1 MTNTIRLKITCFL
14 LLFTVLLIKDILDLA
29 WHLATRMKFGTWE
42 QNWDLYGTI
51 SGLWSQLG
59 PSPKVGTSLRALF
72 LLFWFFLFWDQAFR
86 NLNRDFFFETKFSET
101 KTFFRDQIFWNRD
114 CHHIVVVVPVGILW
128 WLERSGWLDL
138 HSGAGSFCP
147 PRPLRGW
154 VTGGLQRCS
163 LLHSI
168 TMIAMSINNIIF
180 TLLSSIFNEAESR
193 MGQDQC
199 SRHRH
204 QHNFINIIS
213 HRHPYPYI
221 SKEATIS
228 MRGAEW
234 YIRKTRQGIE
244 FLNSSSIGPK
254 NLVPWKQLWR
264 WIKETNYIFEFKGD
278 CFTFPFRIPWAMVCS
293 NSNKRIVRMP
303 WLTTIAHFS
312 ESLKCLIL
320 SQVVQAQPLN
330 RKLIAY
336 LCTGT
341 TKSRFSRKR
350 TFF

>member
-1 MTNTIRLKITCFL
+1 MMIGKIWLTGSLFRSRIL
-14 LLFTVLLIKDILDLA
+14 L
-29 WHLATRMKFGTWE
+29 
-42 QNWDLYGTI
+42 
-51 SGLWSQLG
+51 
-59 PSPKVGTSLRALF
+59 
-72 LLFWFFLFWDQAFR
+72 
-86 NLNRDFFFETKFSET
+86 
-101 KTFFRDQIFWNRD
+101 
-114 CHHIVVVVPVGILW
+114 
-128 WLERSGWLDL
+128 
-138 HSGAGSFCP
+138 P

-234 YIRKTRQGIE
+234 FIRKTRGGIE

-303 WLTTIAHFS
+303 WLTTRAHFS
-312 ESLKCLIL
+312 ESLKCLSL

-350 TFF
+350 TFFLFSSCKLHFIYLSFLFHLVPLGWCKHPIFWRNVNSIL

>member
-1 MTNTIRLKITCFL
+1 MHSSL
-14 LLFTVLLIKDILDLA
+14 
-29 WHLATRMKFGTWE
+29 
-42 QNWDLYGTI
+42 
-51 SGLWSQLG
+51 GLVS
-59 PSPKVGTSLRALF
+59 F

-234 YIRKTRQGIE
+234 YIIKTRQGIE

-303 WLTTIAHFS
+303 WLTTRAHFS
-312 ESLKCLIL
+312 ESLKCLSL

-350 TFF
+350 TFFLFSSCKLHFIYLSFLFHLAPLGWCKHPIFWRNVNSIH